1 MCGVEK
7 SKQQDLI
14 DHKRNA
20 HNEGTENTPYC
31 DSCKKSFGNKSSL
44 TLHVKSIHQG
54 IFIHNCTI
62 CDYKTNCKHNSSP
75 TLKDM
80 GPKRNKNYKKPTSVQ
95 IVRKVSSQMHCL
107 KNTRMQTLARL
118 HRKILNVIIAGHLG
132 GLSATHPLLG
142 T

>member
-1 MCGVEK
+1 MYIMRAQKTLPIVTLARRVLVT
-7 SKQQDLI
+7 S
-14 DHKRNA
+14 H
-20 HNEGTENTPYC
+20 P
-31 DSCKKSFGNKSSL
+31 SL
-44 TLHVKSIHQG
+44 SMLRVYIRG
-54 IFIHNCTI
+54 YLFITVPSVTTRQTAN
-62 CDYKTNCKHNSSP
+62 NNSSP